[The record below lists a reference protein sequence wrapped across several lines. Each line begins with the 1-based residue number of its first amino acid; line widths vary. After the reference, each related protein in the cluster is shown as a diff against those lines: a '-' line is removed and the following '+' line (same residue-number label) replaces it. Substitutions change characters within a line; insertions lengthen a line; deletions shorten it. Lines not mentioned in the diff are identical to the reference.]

1 MNASGNAPRVCS
13 PRPDRACKRNPFAL
27 CCGLE
32 AAATMGLLQI
42 RLHFSLRGDAKCVR
56 GPSESSAS
64 RLARA
69 DALDRTSSTASKRK
83 EVMAVLF
90 RASAAGQ

>member
-1 MNASGNAPRVCS
+1 MPAATRRVCVRLGRIELARGIHS
-13 PRPDRACKRNPFAL
+13 PC
-27 CCGLE
+27 
-32 AAATMGLLQI
+32 AAAWKLLLQWGLLQI